1 MIRYGDYFSRK
12 ELFYLGVNPN
22 KELSILKS
30 DYNVEDKYEKVSTG
44 IKEIYEYLKNTNNQ
58 TLRGKSLKTREDILN
73 NKVQRRIVAAF
84 YDLGILEEKDLNRI
98 PLDYNIKDLVKESI
112 TVNEAL
118 DEVDEVMENFKENEK
133 TKERVLW

>member
-1 MIRYGDYFSRK
+1 M
-12 ELFYLGVNPN
+12 
-22 KELSILKS
+22 
-30 DYNVEDKYEKVSTG
+30 
-44 IKEIYEYLKNTNNQ
+44 
-58 TLRGKSLKTREDILN
+58 N

-98 PLDYNIKDLVKESI
+98 PLDYKINDLVKESI

-133 TKERVLW
+133 TKERVL